1 MSTTVELAAC
11 QVHISPETYASEASF
26 DAMLDRMGRR
36 LEEARTNRGHEY
48 AYPCV
53 AVFPEMIGTF
63 LPLVNRLDRVRDA
76 KTTDEALGRVARGAL
91 WDIVGAMVRGKTR
104 KTTIGFLLAVG
115 PEVRRKYR
123 NAFSRFA
130 QRYNVWTVAG
140 SALLPRNAFGDLT
153 DEFAPADGRIYNT
166 SYIFNPRG
174 RHVGVVRKVNLVPTV
189 EDTMGLSPGT
199 QYDLWPVSTPFGQ
212 MGTLICYDAFRV
224 AHTPNEPEF
233 RPLLAHYDGHGC
245 RVIAHP
251 AANFWPWEDPWTF
264 QGSSGAMKRHEQWVS
279 EGLLSHMDQTP
290 LESLQY
296 AITAQLLGQVFDNR
310 FDGRSQILERTAEG
324 ARILAEAPR
333 GDGSPEAETVVLRV
347 VEV

>member
-1 MSTTVELAAC
+1 MPTNVELAAC

-26 DAMLDRMGRR
+26 EAMLDRMGRR
-36 LEEARTNRGHEY
+36 LEEARTSRGHEY
-48 AYPCV
+48 AYPCLV
-53 AVFPEMIGTF
+53 VFPEMIGTF

-76 KTTDEALGRVARGAL
+76 KTTNEALGRVARGAL
-91 WDIVGAMVRGKTR
+91 WDIASAMVRGKTLQ
-104 KTTIGFLLAVG
+104 TTIAFLLAVA
-115 PEVRRKYR
+115 PEVRRIYR

-140 SALLPRNAFGDLT
+140 SALLPRNAYGDLT
-153 DEFAPADGRIYNT
+153 DDFSPADGRIYNT

-174 RHVGVVRKVNLVPTV
+174 RHVGVVRKVNLVPSV
-189 EDTMGLSPGT
+189 EDTMGLSPGKKH
-199 QYDLWPVSTPFGQ
+199 DLWPVSTPFGQ

-233 RPLLAHYDGHGC
+233 SPLLTHFDAHGC
-245 RVIAHP
+245 RILAHP

-264 QGSSGAMKRHEQWVS
+264 QGSSGAMKRHEQWLQ
-279 EGLLSHMDQTP
+279 EGLLSQMDQTP

-310 FDGRSQILERTAEG
+310 FDGRSQILERTGDG

-333 GDGSPEAETVVLRV
+333 GDASADAETVVLRV
-347 VEV
+347 VDV